1 MGCAAGKSNT
11 ESKKV
16 KRVGKVYEKKTLG
29 LPLLIEAFH

>member
-16 KRVGKVYEKKTLG
+16 KRVGKVYEKKNTG
-29 LPLLIEAFH
+29 LAIAN